1 MSEGDCVS
9 RYPKQLLSALSTI
22 VYEITPKLYRVV
34 CVGLFISNLANF
46 AIAKMCNLS
55 CFVVIDNI
63 LGKSQEIV
71 IVDRTH
77 ISAVSM
83 LSTN

>member
-1 MSEGDCVS
+1 MSEGDFVS

-63 LGKSQEIV
+63 WVNLKKSYLLIELTFQQF
-71 IVDRTH
+71 
-77 ISAVSM
+77 
-83 LSTN
+83 